1 MNIKQLHT
9 TEKAVSANA
18 LFKSE
23 MGNATAIQIQKG
35 EKLKEHTTKTP
46 AMLICVEGI
55 AIFENEKGIKETL
68 NPGDY
73 VLIEAMV
80 THWVFAQELCELILL
95 K

>member
-46 AMLICVEGI
+46 ALLICVEGI

-73 VLIEAMV
+73 VLIEPAVM
-80 THWVFAQELCELILL
+80 HWVEGLELSQLVLF